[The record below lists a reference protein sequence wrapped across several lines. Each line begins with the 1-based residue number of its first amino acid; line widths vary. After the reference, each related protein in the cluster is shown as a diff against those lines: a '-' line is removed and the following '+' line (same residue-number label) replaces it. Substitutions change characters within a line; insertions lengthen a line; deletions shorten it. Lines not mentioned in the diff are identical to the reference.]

1 MPNEKTSKEQ
11 KAALAAA
18 AVAAG
23 GKATLQAGVLKNA
36 ELDTKLN
43 AARGAYGK
51 ATIELDVLT
60 QKITGGKPNAAI
72 PRAHKLYPQWKA
84 ALDAQ
89 NAAKA
94 EIIKVNIPSR
104 TLGNVGKFDLT
115 GGIGPKIQAK
125 ITPAFVSKFAKN
137 SPKIASWGATGLK
150 GGVAVGAGMALDS
163 AINDSGDERRQKV
176 YNKLRYGHFETDEQL
191 AKRGTLTETGN
202 IGESGLS
209 DEEFDKYY
217 KENAEAFGRQ
227 YGGWGNEVNMGAN
240 ILAGLASAGAG
251 FLGAPMSGKMIGGA
265 EDVFNMSMADSL
277 ASQVQGRRVI
287 NNANNLYGEKFATGL
302 TGGYKPLENMMGVDK
317 KGGQRIRPYVDPAIA
332 AAQQKAK
339 IAYDADFEKDQWGTA
354 FRPNAARDG
363 GQKWFQD
370 VKELVGSGRDTPED
384 NEYLRDAL
392 RGIMHQQG
400 LITDEDFYADM
411 PAGAIKPAGATPAGA
426 ITPQAT
432 TPAGVVQNAQSGL
445 SDVRNPMSQ
454 NINIPPPTNPQ
465 DAENLMRTRAIM
477 SGETNVA
484 GAIGQSQ
491 AAYMNGRGM
500 LTAKQQDN
508 AVSDW
513 RKSYWESRGVRGYN
527 YTPQAK
533 PEQPAQPPQPTVGP
547 STLPSNQMVNST
559 PLGPFGGRSN
569 RYNDTS
575 QYDFDMSG
583 VTREDEP
590 FGSPVPLSP
599 MRPLPDRRPPPP
611 LFNPAAPAP
620 LSPMRPDPTRRAP
633 DYRFRAGSTPY

>member
-1 MPNEKTSKEQ
+1 MAEENKKTKAEL
-11 KAALAAA
+11 AALSAATA
-18 AVAAG
+18 TAAG
-23 GKATLQAGVLKNA
+23 GAYALKQGVKANA
-36 ELDTKLN
+36 LLDTELN
-43 AARGAYGK
+43 AARAEYGK
-51 ATIELDVLT
+51 AFTERERLAKLANPRNR
-60 QKITGGKPNAAI
+60 PNYAI
-72 PRAHKLYPQWKA
+72 PTGSKFYPQWKA
-84 ALDAQ
+84 ALDAE

-94 EIIKVNIPSR
+94 II
-104 TLGNVGKFDLT
+104 
-115 GGIGPKIQAK
+115 
-125 ITPAFVSKFAKN
+125 AKN
-137 SPKIASWGATGLK
+137 SGTARGILGKIGSTSLLGGKLTGALGKVSGVLAK
-150 GGVAVGAGMALDS
+150 GGKWGKVGAGILTAG
-163 AINDSGDERRQKV
+163 AAYGAGKVINDDGDEMKQKV
-176 YNKLRYGHFETDEQL
+176 YNKLRYGHYETNEQL

-202 IGESGLS
+202 IGENGFS
-209 DEEFDKYY
+209 DEEFENYY
-217 KENAEAFGRQ
+217 KTNKEAFGRQ
-227 YGGWGNEVNMGAN
+227 YGGWGNEVQLGSQL
-240 ILAGLASAGAG
+240 IAGAYNPIAG
-251 FLGAPMSGKMIGGA
+251 FFGGLGQDRMVNSA
-265 EDVFNMSMADSL
+265 EDKFNMSMADSL
-277 ASQVQGRRVI
+277 ASQAQGRRVR
-287 NNANNLYGEKFATGL
+287 NNADNLYGDKFAQGL
-302 TGGYKPLENMMGVDK
+302 MGGYLPMENMAGVN
-317 KGGQRIRPYVDPAIA
+317 GGRPPQVTKPYVDPATA

-384 NEYLRDAL
+384 NELRRDAL

-400 LITDEDFYADM
+400 LITDEDFYRDL
-411 PAGAIKPAGATPAGA
+411 PAGAIRPAGATPASATPASA

-527 YTPQAK
+527 YTPPPK
-533 PEQPAQPPQPTVGP
+533 PAQPPQPTVGP